1 MRKIL
6 LVLFMVP
13 SLAFALSCKEIEIA
27 ASGAAYLAQSGTSFL
42 DAYKTTE
49 GMAKTERELVKKAL
63 LDAYQTEPGR
73 TLEDRAKIV
82 HDFKNKYAME
92 CVKNE

>member
-6 LVLFMVP
+6 LVLFMAP
-13 SLAFALSCKEIEIA
+13 SLAFALSCKEIEAA

-49 GMAKTERELVKKAL
+49 GMAKAEREFVKKAL
-63 LDAYQTEPGR
+63 LDAYATTPGR
-73 TLEDRAKIV
+73 TIYEKSRIIQR
-82 HDFKNKYAME
+82 FKNKYAME
-92 CVKNE
+92 CVRNE